1 MIAPGPSRVAP
12 LDAARTRRLG
22 AARLTYPEVGAS
34 LAEPLP
40 PGYHHLE
47 RSRLLGRGRGVWN
60 VAVADL
66 LAWQVQSRAGLRVR
80 ASADVV
86 EDAVVEL
93 SVGVG
98 PLAVRAPCRVVRV
111 VRDGD
116 VAGFAYGTLPGHPE
130 SGEESFVVRLED
142 DGRVTFTVRA
152 FAVEATPAARASGRL
167 GSRLQGWVT
176 DRYLRSL
183 GATAHAP
190 TR

>member
-1 MIAPGPSRVAP
+1 VAGPSRVP
-12 LDAARTRRLG
+12 LLEAARASRLRE
-22 AARLTYPEVGAS
+22 APLTYPEVGAS

-47 RSRLLGRGRGVWN
+47 HGRVLGRGRGVWN

-66 LAWQVQSRAGLRVR
+66 FAWQVQVRAGLGVR
-80 ASADVV
+80 ASSDVV
-86 EDAVVEL
+86 EGAVVEL
-93 SVGVG
+93 SAGVG
-98 PLAVRAPCRVVRV
+98 PLGVRAPCRVVAA
-111 VRDGD
+111 VREGD

-130 SGEESFVVRLED
+130 SGEEAFVVRLES

-152 FAVEATPAARASGRL
+152 FAVEATVPARLSGRL
-167 GSRLQGWVT
+167 GWALQSWFT

-183 GATAHAP
+183 GATARPA

>member
-1 MIAPGPSRVAP
+1 MVSGPSRVAP
-12 LDAARTRRLG
+12 LRAARVADL
-22 AARLTYPEVGAS
+22 AAAPLTYPQAGAS
-34 LAEPLP
+34 LAVELP

-47 RSRLLGRGRGVWN
+47 RSRVLGRGRGVWN

-66 LAWQVQSRAGLRVR
+66 LAWQVQARAGLRVR
-80 ASADVV
+80 AASDVV
-86 EDAVVEL
+86 EGAVVEL
-93 SVGVG
+93 SAGLG

-111 VRDGD
+111 VHGDD

-130 SGEESFVVRLED
+130 SGEESFVVRLGD

-152 FAVEATPAARASGRL
+152 FAVETTLPARASGRL
-167 GSRLQGWVT
+167 GWWLQSWVT

-183 GATAHAP
+183 GATPSPA